1 MILKDFLYVL
11 WVFLQRKSTKTGGT
25 IRSESAGSPLCWSLL
40 WGAGHLGVL
49 ATSVRGH
56 SPPPQ
61 TLLGRRAITVSWRC
75 QFRSGCRIAGAALY
89 SLPAAGGGGDGS
101 IGGRALPG
109 PSVSSARAEQLSG
122 GRVHQQSKQLSPG
135 KLSLQPHSNTI
146 HSTNCR
152 PL

>member
-1 MILKDFLYVL
+1 MSFGFDPTPPEKIS
-11 WVFLQRKSTKTGGT
+11 KSWRDDQVGEC
-25 IRSESAGSPLCWSLL
+25 RFASVREPS
-40 WGAGHLGVL
+40 WGHRGLL

-122 GRVHQQSKQLSPG
+122 GRVHQESKQLSPG

-152 PL
+152 PFMKP

>member
-1 MILKDFLYVL
+1 MSFGFSSRENQQKLEGRSGRRVQVRLCAGAFFGALFVL
-11 WVFLQRKSTKTGGT
+11 
-25 IRSESAGSPLCWSLL
+25 A
-40 WGAGHLGVL
+40 VL

-61 TLLGRRAITVSWRC
+61 TLLGRRALTVSWRC

-152 PL
+152 PFMKP